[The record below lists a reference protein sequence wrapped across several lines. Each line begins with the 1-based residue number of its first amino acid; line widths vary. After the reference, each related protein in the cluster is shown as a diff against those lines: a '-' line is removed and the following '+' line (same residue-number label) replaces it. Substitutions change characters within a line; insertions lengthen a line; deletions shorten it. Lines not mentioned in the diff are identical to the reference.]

1 MRNNKSSFFLAGG
14 IMTLTQHIRSILL
27 ILLVILGL
35 PSYANLPTT
44 VGDKVVPT
52 LAPMLKDVMPAV
64 VNIVASGE
72 APLIPQLANKND
84 EAKPSDKGELPF
96 DPNKSLPLL
105 SREFTSIGSG
115 VIVDAKKGYILT
127 NAHVVHDAS
136 SIVVTLSD
144 RRRMDAKLIGSDIPS
159 DVAVLQIKAEHL
171 IALPL
176 GNSDQLSVGD
186 FVVAIGNPFGLN
198 HVGSAQSVTS
208 GIISGLQRS
217 KIGLGGN
224 TNYEDFIQTD
234 AAINPGNS
242 GGALVNLKGK
252 LVGINTAI
260 LTAGKNPGNIG
271 IGFAI
276 PSNMANSV
284 MQQLIKYGKV
294 RRGLLGVIAQN
305 LSPELATAFGQPGQ
319 HGAIVTQVT
328 PLSPAAEKGLLVGD
342 IITQIGAKAI
352 ESAADVRN
360 TVGLMRVGSHIPIKL
375 IRNHKKVDLNIV
387 SIDPNEH
394 HKKVINQS
402 HFLYGLATQNIDQEH
417 PIQGHIKGIGV
428 VAIAKD
434 SPAFHAGLQPGDII
448 ITANQKPVAT
458 MQALKTVA
466 ANSQQ
471 QMLLQVMRQ
480 GGGMFLVLK

>member
-1 MRNNKSSFFLAGG
+1 MK
-14 IMTLTQHIRSILL
+14 LTRRIGSILL
-27 ILLVILGL
+27 ILLSFLSI
-35 PSYANLPTT
+35 PSYANLPTG
-44 VGDKVVPT
+44 VGDKTLPT
-52 LAPMLKDVMPAV
+52 LAPMLKNVMPAV

-72 APLIPQLANKND
+72 APVIPQLAKKHNEGAN
-84 EAKPSDKGELPF
+84 PSDQGGLPF
-96 DPNKSLPLL
+96 DPSKSLPLL

-127 NAHVVHDAS
+127 NAHVVHDAN

-144 RRRMDAKLIGSDIPS
+144 RRRMDAKLIGSDVPS
-159 DVAVLQIKAEHL
+159 DVAVLQVKAEHL
-171 IALPL
+171 TALPL
-176 GNSDQLSVGD
+176 GNSEKLNVGD

-198 HVGSAQSVTS
+198 HAGSAQSVTS

-217 KIGLGGN
+217 KLGVGGSAD
-224 TNYEDFIQTD
+224 YEDFIQTD

-242 GGALVNLKGK
+242 GGALVDLKGK
-252 LVGINTAI
+252 LIGINTAI
-260 LTAGKNPGNIG
+260 LTTGRNPGNIG

-276 PSNMANSV
+276 PSNMADSV

-305 LSPELATAFGQPGQ
+305 LTPELATAFGQPGQ
-319 HGAIVTQVT
+319 NGAIVTQVT
-328 PLSPAAEKGLLVGD
+328 PLSPAAEKGLQVGD
-342 IITQIGAKAI
+342 IITQIGTKSI
-352 ESAADVRN
+352 QSAADVRN

-375 IRNHKKVDLNIV
+375 IRNHKKIDLNVV
-387 SIDPNEH
+387 SVDPKEH
-394 HKKVINQS
+394 HKKVIDKN
-402 HFLYGLATQNIDQEH
+402 HFLYGLAMQDVDQEH

-448 ITANQKPVAT
+448 VTANQKPVAT
-458 MQALKTVA
+458 MQVLKTVA
-466 ANSQQ
+466 ANSKQ

-480 GGGMFLVLK
+480 GGGIFLVLK